1 LIAPTVEL
9 VARDNLHPAISDL
22 LIEAA
27 REVHGDANL
36 LQRARR
42 VSSAAGRVF
51 CKFGCLFG

>member
-27 REVHGDANL
+27 REVMAAPIYCNVPGCF
-36 LQRARR
+36 QRRWNTN
-42 VSSAAGRVF
+42 SGQ
-51 CKFGCLFG
+51 